1 VKLSIFLGIL
11 IALLGFALTLA
22 AAPLIGLGHGRDF
35 LLLQLFDREP
45 VFKTV
50 LALAWLLC
58 TYQALSIGITAMP
71 RSAKW
76 RAVLQAAWIEG
87 TTTFTQLSGQ
97 PTGSIRNRQWPQ
109 VIILAAAFAIVFA
122 VFLSKFLIDFENS
135 SDQVFHQT
143 FVDYDLDWRTPI
155 FSFAGNVLNNFG
167 IQLPLNTELLPI
179 LGLSQFFA
187 HDQHIPAAVVLFFV
201 AVALLFWAIGA
212 AWGLPPVSRA
222 VFAGLV
228 ALMTTVPRGLAF
240 VFGLPPSFFTTQ
252 FEFALWWQEAPILFL
267 MTVVFFYWIGQ
278 SKSAVTNI
286 LYGIGF
292 ALGCFLAVLGYPVG
306 GIYFVPLIA
315 LYCLAFFLTSVAR
328 AEWMWKGAVCAAV
341 AVAMLAAKVPQFFAN
356 LYAYSFG
363 SYFAAF
369 LLRLSAF
376 ESFRSTFV
384 VTGRGDGDFRAF
396 LIFIVSMA
404 TVAVVAFRGTGALR
418 RFAIAVL
425 VCEAA
430 IITIG
435 SVNAL
440 VSGLPMRLDY
450 AEVAHSPL
458 WGAYFV
464 LVCMSIA
471 VVIDR
476 RLATLPAF
484 ASGRAALPLRYV
496 IKHRRTIYASA
507 LAAVLFVIAI
517 LLPPVQ
523 GIPYPPAQP
532 PIVKLFEREVA
543 IAPGAP
549 FRGRVLI
556 TLGRTFNRL
565 KIRPALGNDLSLD
578 LLPFG
583 IPTVNE
589 FQHWT
594 SPLTFAFLRAFF
606 AQDGDMSG
614 KAGFT
619 LTTYDPKIARLMGV
633 RMVVSDVELFDGV
646 MLHEQRVEDSDL
658 RIYQLDGINLGQ
670 FSPTRPVRFFTAAEA
685 VAAMKATS
693 FDPQRDVAVEGE
705 LPADLVPADS
715 VSITVEAGPQLHIRA
730 TSHGH
735 SLLALPF
742 EFSHCLRLH
751 APAGTSAYLLP
762 VNLQQTGLIFQ
773 GQIEVNIEYRYGL
786 FGDAQ
791 CRGADLDRANALR
804 LRELFAQQLKRPV

>member
-1 VKLSIFLGIL
+1 
-11 IALLGFALTLA
+11 
-22 AAPLIGLGHGRDF
+22 
-35 LLLQLFDREP
+35 
-45 VFKTV
+45 
-50 LALAWLLC
+50 
-58 TYQALSIGITAMP
+58 
-71 RSAKW
+71 
-76 RAVLQAAWIEG
+76 
-87 TTTFTQLSGQ
+87 
-97 PTGSIRNRQWPQ
+97 
-109 VIILAAAFAIVFA
+109 
-122 VFLSKFLIDFENS
+122 
-135 SDQVFHQT
+135 
-143 FVDYDLDWRTPI
+143 
-155 FSFAGNVLNNFG
+155 
-167 IQLPLNTELLPI
+167 
-179 LGLSQFFA
+179 
-187 HDQHIPAAVVLFFV
+187 
-201 AVALLFWAIGA
+201 
-212 AWGLPPVSRA
+212 
-222 VFAGLV
+222 
-228 ALMTTVPRGLAF
+228 
-240 VFGLPPSFFTTQ
+240 
-252 FEFALWWQEAPILFL
+252 
-267 MTVVFFYWIGQ
+267 
-278 SKSAVTNI
+278 
-286 LYGIGF
+286 
-292 ALGCFLAVLGYPVG
+292 
-306 GIYFVPLIA
+306 
-315 LYCLAFFLTSVAR
+315 
-328 AEWMWKGAVCAAV
+328 
-341 AVAMLAAKVPQFFAN
+341 
-356 LYAYSFG
+356 
-363 SYFAAF
+363 
-369 LLRLSAF
+369 
-376 ESFRSTFV
+376 
-384 VTGRGDGDFRAF
+384 GDGDFRAL

-425 VCEAA
+425 LCEAA
-430 IITIG
+430 IITLG

-440 VSGLPMRLDY
+440 IFGVPMRLDY

-484 ASGRAALPLRYV
+484 ASGRAALSLRYV

-543 IAPGAP
+543 VAPGAP

-565 KIRPALGNDLSLD
+565 KIRPALGNDLSVD

-606 AQDGDMSG
+606 AQARDEFG
-614 KAGFT
+614 KAGFP

-715 VSITVEAGPQLHIRA
+715 LSITVEAGAHTPNPARSPRPQL
-730 TSHGH
+730 
-735 SLLALPF
+735 L
-742 EFSHCLRLH
+742 
-751 APAGTSAYLLP
+751 
-762 VNLQQTGLIFQ
+762 
-773 GQIEVNIEYRYGL
+773 
-786 FGDAQ
+786 
-791 CRGADLDRANALR
+791 GA
-804 LRELFAQQLKRPV
+804 